1 MSNKVFVKITHEV
14 QISDQSDSFTN
25 SREAQARLL
34 RAQGLK
40 ITDLRADLELENFQ
54 LLKKFPQFVTS
65 LSHTRGAGASVLA
78 DRVDF
83 LSLGIDIEWSDR
95 AMKKEAERF
104 FRHPDDSV
112 YENNLELWT
121 MKEAAFKA
129 LSPLGFNGVLVLS
142 KILIQNGIFWTREHP
157 EITGK
162 VELQKISAGE
172 RMLTLSIAS
181 IAKAKTNS

>member
-14 QISDQSDSFTN
+14 QISDQKDPFTN
-25 SREAQARLL
+25 SREAQACLL

-40 ITDLRADLELENFQ
+40 ITDLRADLELENFRH
-54 LLKKFPQFVTS
+54 LKNFPQFVTS

-78 DRVDF
+78 NRADF
-83 LSLGIDIEWSDR
+83 LSLGIDIEWSER
-95 AMKKEAERF
+95 PMKKEAERF

-129 LSPLGFNGVLVLS
+129 LSPIGFNGVLVLS
-142 KILIQNGIFWTREHP
+142 KIIIQNGVFWTHEHP
-157 EITGK
+157 EILGQ
-162 VELQKISAGE
+162 VELKRLNAGE

-181 IAKAKTNS
+181 ISKAKSHS